1 MRALSVDRFVRL
13 VFGVICLFAAVSLQ
27 ASSEEDRIAE
37 SAAEG
42 AADARVDFDHG
53 VMMLLGEQGMTAGSH
68 TIGEGLSIEIVPHA
82 CAPHLDPAAYM
93 DAYNDVMKSRIRER
107 HGVDIDALPATALSK
122 PLE

>member
-1 MRALSVDRFVRL
+1 MRVTSVNLFTRL
-13 VFGVICLFAAVSLQ
+13 VFGVICMCMATTLQ
-27 ASSEEDRIAE
+27 AAPDDDRIAE

-53 VMMLLGEQGMTAGSH
+53 VMMLLGEQDMTAGSH
-68 TIGEGLSIEIVPHA
+68 SIGEGLSIEIVPHA

-93 DAYNDVMKSRIRER
+93 DAYNNVMKSRIRER